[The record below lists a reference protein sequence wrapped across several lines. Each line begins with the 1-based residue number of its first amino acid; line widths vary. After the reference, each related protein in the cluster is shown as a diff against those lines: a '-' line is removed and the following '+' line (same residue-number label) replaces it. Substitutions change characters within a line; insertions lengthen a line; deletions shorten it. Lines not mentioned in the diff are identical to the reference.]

1 MSRRLVALAEDQAFP
16 LAAKAVLVVT
26 LACAAATG
34 ASAQGTGE
42 PLETQQG
49 SPPERIDLLTAAGET
64 DQPLEDCSD
73 EQEAALLSGE
83 IIVCRRR
90 SDLGEYGYDKERA
103 ERRYARE
110 TMNKGNPSAP
120 DVFGIPDHGVVAARG
135 CFIPPCPPPPAY
147 IIDFESLP
155 DAPPG
160 SDADRIARGLPP
172 LGRDVATPEAAA
184 RARAEQLGLPEP
196 ETGEVSPPE
205 SASPEDLPQD

>member
-1 MSRRLVALAEDQAFP
+1 MRFSLFA
-16 LAAKAVLVVT
+16 AVLVAAVASPVVAQDAET
-26 LACAAATG
+26 LL
-34 ASAQGTGE
+34 Q
-42 PLETQQG
+42 PQQG
-49 SPPERIDLLTAAGET
+49 SPPERIDLLAAAREA
-64 DQPLEDCSD
+64 DEPLEDCSE

-90 SDLGEYGYDKERA
+90 SDLDEYGYDRERA

-110 TMNKGNPSAP
+110 TMNKGNPGAP

-172 LGRDVATPEAAA
+172 LGRDGATPEAAA

-205 SASPEDLPQD
+205 SASPAEQPQD